1 MERKVKRVRL
11 TGVSLREKRFRER
24 ERRLLLW
31 RMHTLRAKIAVL
43 DEQLEVM
50 RQELMRYGPLPPRYK
65 SRVTLGVPRRK
76 A

>member
-1 MERKVKRVRL
+1 MEHKIKRLRL

-31 RMHTLRAKIAVL
+31 RMHTLRAKIAAL
-43 DEQLEVM
+43 DEQLEEM
-50 RQELMRYGPLPPRYK
+50 RRELMQYGPLPPRYK